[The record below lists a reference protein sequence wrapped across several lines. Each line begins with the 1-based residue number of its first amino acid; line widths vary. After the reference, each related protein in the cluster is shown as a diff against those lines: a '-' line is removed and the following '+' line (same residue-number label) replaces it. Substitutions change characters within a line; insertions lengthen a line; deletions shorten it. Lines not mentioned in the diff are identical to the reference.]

1 MQATR
6 SVVWGVQERDP
17 DPAES
22 SPTMIPGRK
31 LQWDGERPELLI
43 DLKGVTLEGTL
54 ALPKEAQ
61 GLVLFAHKREQ
72 PP

>member
-1 MQATR
+1 
-6 SVVWGVQERDP
+6 
-17 DPAES
+17 
-22 SPTMIPGRK
+22 MIPGRK